1 MHEQLD
7 FIDAQLNER
16 PDGSVEILGQ
26 RSMIVLTGEH
36 AARIKSRYDRF
47 FAAYPTREDLKI
59 TINIEIPQ
67 PTGQIVNEH

>member
-1 MHEQLD
+1 
-7 FIDAQLNER
+7 
-16 PDGSVEILGQ
+16 VEILGQ